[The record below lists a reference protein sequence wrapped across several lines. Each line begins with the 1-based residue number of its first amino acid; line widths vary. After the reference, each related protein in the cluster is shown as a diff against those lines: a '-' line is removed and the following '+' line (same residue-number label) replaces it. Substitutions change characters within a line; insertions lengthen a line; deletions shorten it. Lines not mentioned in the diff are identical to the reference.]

1 MFAHYLEELVSR
13 IHRVTD
19 VENKFVATS
28 RERGGGIN
36 WETGIN
42 IYTLCVC

>member
-1 MFAHYLEELVSR
+1 MFAHYSEELVSR

-19 VENKFVATS
+19 VENKFVVTS
-28 RERGGGIN
+28 QERGGGIS

-42 IYTLCVC
+42 IYTPCVC